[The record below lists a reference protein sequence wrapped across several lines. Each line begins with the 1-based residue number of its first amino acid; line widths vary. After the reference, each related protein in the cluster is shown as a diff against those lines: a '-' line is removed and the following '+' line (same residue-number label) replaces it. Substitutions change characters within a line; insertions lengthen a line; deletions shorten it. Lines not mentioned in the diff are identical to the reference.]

1 MQPNQVISQPSQV
14 TSGGGTKHKRR
25 RRVRTLK
32 ATYGRAYR
40 KYNQMYGGAGEVVP
54 EPKKEEPGLFTTLTN
69 KLFGSKE
76 DDAKK
81 KAEEEEEAANKKK
94 AEEAAA
100 ATATTAAAPLEGD
113 GKSLIQKAEDAA
125 SGALATVEGKAAE
138 IKDGIVKTTTD
149 LKDRATIAA
158 SVLVPSTGDDGAK
171 NAAAMDAVAS
181 NAAEKDAE
189 DDDNKSVS
197 SEGSSSSSSSGSSD
211 SSGSESENEDGEP
224 KNGDG
229 DGAEEVAA
237 AAATSSDDDSSL
249 SEDKRRIKELEKKV
263 EMLTTGPLAEAARAA
278 KDAAAA
284 VESAM
289 ESMKLAAIAANA
301 ASAAASAI
309 AISVNSEKFT
319 NSKANTTPTTTSP
332 PQPSPEP
339 VTKTPSSDDSAD
351 APEGST
357 DASNAAGKEFTD
369 AQSLLGKDEPSKE
382 ATGDTLRG
390 LNAEELESEVSEAA
404 NNPDNKKGGKNR
416 HKHRKSN
423 HNGTRKH

>member
-1 MQPNQVISQPSQV
+1 MQPNQVISQLSHV

-54 EPKKEEPGLFTTLTN
+54 DPKKEEAASPGLFTTLTN

-81 KAEEEEEAANKKK
+81 KAEEEAANKKK
-94 AEEAAA
+94 AEEEAAAA
-100 ATATTAAAPLEGD
+100 ATAVPEGD
-113 GKSLIQKAEDAA
+113 GKSLIEKAEDAA
-125 SGALATVEGKAAE
+125 TGALKTVEGKAAE

-181 NAAEKDAE
+181 NAAEKEAE

-197 SEGSSSSSSSGSSD
+197 SEGSSSSDSSSSDSSS
-211 SSGSESENEDGEP
+211 SSGSESDNEDGEP

-229 DGAEEVAA
+229 DGDGAEEVAA
-237 AAATSSDDDSSL
+237 TTSAAAATSDDDSSL

-319 NSKANTTPTTTSP
+319 NSKETTPTATVTP
-332 PQPSPEP
+332 PMEPS
-339 VTKTPSSDDSAD
+339 
-351 APEGST
+351 EGST
-357 DASNAAGKEFTD
+357 DAPEADDTAAPKAVGTSKEFTD
-369 AQSLLGKDEPSKE
+369 AQSLLGKDEPPKD
-382 ATGDTLRG
+382 TGATLRG
-390 LNAEELESEVSEAA
+390 LNAEELEPEVKTLEEG
-404 NNPDNKKGGKNR
+404 NPDVKKGGKNR

>member
-1 MQPNQVISQPSQV
+1 MQSNQVISQLSHV

-54 EPKKEEPGLFTTLTN
+54 DPKKEEAASPGLFTTLTN

-81 KAEEEEEAANKKK
+81 KAEEEAANKKK
-94 AEEAAA
+94 AEEEAAAA
-100 ATATTAAAPLEGD
+100 ATAVPEGD
-113 GKSLIQKAEDAA
+113 GKSLIEKAEDAA
-125 SGALATVEGKAAE
+125 TGALKTVEGKAAE

-181 NAAEKDAE
+181 NAAEKEAE

-197 SEGSSSSSSSGSSD
+197 SEGSSSSDSSSSD
-211 SSGSESENEDGEP
+211 SSSGSESDNEDGEP

-229 DGAEEVAA
+229 DGDGAEEVAA
-237 AAATSSDDDSSL
+237 TAAAAATSDDDSSL

-319 NSKANTTPTTTSP
+319 NSKATTPTATVTP
-332 PQPSPEP
+332 PMEPS
-339 VTKTPSSDDSAD
+339 
-351 APEGST
+351 EGST
-357 DASNAAGKEFTD
+357 DAPEADDTAAPKAVGTSKEFTD
-369 AQSLLGKDEPSKE
+369 AQSLLGKDEPPKD
-382 ATGDTLRG
+382 TGATLRG
-390 LNAEELESEVSEAA
+390 LNAEELEPEGSEAA
-404 NNPDNKKGGKNR
+404 TTTPDVKKGGKNR

>member
-1 MQPNQVISQPSQV
+1 MQSNQVISQQPSQV

-40 KYNQMYGGAGEVVP
+40 KYNQMYGGGEVP

-69 KLFGSKE
+69 KIFGSNE

-81 KAEEEEEAANKKK
+81 KAEEEAAAANKKK

-100 ATATTAAAPLEGD
+100 ASTAAVPLEGD

-138 IKDGIVKTTTD
+138 IKDGIVKTTAD

-158 SVLVPSTGDDGAK
+158 SVLVPSTGDDDAK
-171 NAAAMDAVAS
+171 NAAAMDATAS
-181 NAAEKDAE
+181 DAAEKDAE

-197 SEGSSSSSSSGSSD
+197 SESSSSDSESDSSSSGSESD
-211 SSGSESENEDGEP
+211 NE
-224 KNGDG
+224 KGDG
-229 DGAEEVAA
+229 DGDEAA
-237 AAATSSDDDSSL
+237 AAATAAATANSGSDDNSSL
-249 SEDKRRIKELEKKV
+249 SDDKRRIKELEKKV

-319 NSKANTTPTTTSP
+319 NSKATTATSP
-332 PQPSPEP
+332 PP
-339 VTKTPSSDDSAD
+339 VTPIQSPDDTAD
-351 APEGST
+351 APEGIA
-357 DASNAAGKEFTD
+357 DAPEADDDTAISKAADPSKEFTD
-369 AQSLLGKDEPSKE
+369 AQSLLGTDEPPKE
-382 ATGDTLRG
+382 AKEAPGDTLRG
-390 LNAEELESEVSEAA
+390 LNEGELETEGSEAA
-404 NNPDNKKGGKNR
+404 IKKGGKNR

>member
-40 KYNQMYGGAGEVVP
+40 KYNQMYGGAVEVVP
-54 EPKKEEPGLFTTLTN
+54 EPKKKEEVASPGLFTTLTN

-81 KAEEEEEAANKKK
+81 KAEEEEAAKKKK

-100 ATATTAAAPLEGD
+100 AAATATVPEGD
-113 GKSLIQKAEDAA
+113 GKSMIEKAEDAA

-138 IKDGIVKTTTD
+138 IKDGIVKTTAD

-158 SVLVPSTGDDGAK
+158 SVLVPSTGDGEAQ

-181 NAAEKDAE
+181 DAAEE
-189 DDDNKSVS
+189 DGDDKSVS
-197 SEGSSSSSSSGSSD
+197 SNGSSSGSSSDSSSDSSSSSGN
-211 SSGSESENEDGEP
+211 ESENEE
-224 KNGDG
+224 GD
-229 DGAEEVAA
+229 EEAVAA
-237 AAATSSDDDSSL
+237 AAEAADTADTDASSDDSSL
-249 SEDKRRIKELEKKV
+249 SDDKRRIKELEKKV

-309 AISVNSEKFT
+309 AISVNSEKFV
-319 NSKANTTPTTTSP
+319 NSKANTPTTTVTATP
-332 PQPSPEP
+332 PIQ
-339 VTKTPSSDDSAD
+339 SSEGSAD
-351 APEGST
+351 APEGSA
-357 DASNAAGKEFTD
+357 DAPNAVGPSKEFTD
-369 AQSLLGKDEPSKE
+369 AQSLLGKGEPPKE

-390 LNAEELESEVSEAA
+390 LNAEELETEVKSLEEG
-404 NNPDNKKGGKNR
+404 NPDDKKKGGKNK
-416 HKHRKSN
+416 HKHRNSN